1 MSDLLHRVRVARVD
15 DGDVD
20 GPGPRV
26 APDGQGEEPLAE
38 AGRKVLD
45 EGHDRRD
52 VTHGRRIATLELL
65 LQAHRIDRTGRQQ
78 GAHERGPTGRRDEE
92 RVRQS
97 VRRHRIGEQEGA
109 REGER
114 HANVAQASRPSGGQT
129 DKKWPVAAAA
139 WHRGPVSRPGDFL
152 QRTLPIA
159 MLSLALV
166 AVPVLVL
173 QPEGLPRLRGLQREL
188 DQVETEN
195 DELKRDV
202 TRLRIEVQQLR
213 DDPAAVER
221 IARDELGMVR
231 KSEVVFQFG
240 K

>member
-1 MSDLLHRVRVARVD
+1 M
-15 DGDVD
+15 
-20 GPGPRV
+20 
-26 APDGQGEEPLAE
+26 
-38 AGRKVLD
+38 
-45 EGHDRRD
+45 
-52 VTHGRRIATLELL
+52 
-65 LQAHRIDRTGRQQ
+65 
-78 GAHERGPTGRRDEE
+78 
-92 RVRQS
+92 
-97 VRRHRIGEQEGA
+97 
-109 REGER
+109 
-114 HANVAQASRPSGGQT
+114 
-129 DKKWPVAAAA
+129 
-139 WHRGPVSRPGDFL
+139 
-152 QRTLPIA
+152 
-159 MLSLALV
+159 LALATV

-202 TRLRIEVQQLR
+202 GRLRVEVKQLR